1 MAKVIKMKDLLKE
14 GNAWDRKFGEK
25 LPTLADV
32 KKAHQ
37 TKKEMNELTTDQK
50 HKKAQKLIQTLR
62 STVKELA
69 AFGEDYS
76 AFQNAKHSA
85 KLLKKMKKDVLYIS

>member
-1 MAKVIKMKDLLKE
+1 MKDLLKE
-14 GNAWDRKFGEK
+14 ANAWERKFGEK

-32 KKAHQ
+32 QKAHES
-37 TKKEMNELTTDQK
+37 KKEMNELTTDQR

-62 STVKELA
+62 KTVKELA
-69 AFGEDYS
+69 AMGEDYA
-76 AFQNAKHSA
+76 AFQNAKNSA